1 MRLVSARLKA
11 HGAKRRGRLDI
22 VYVLNV
28 SGSSP
33 IWGLN
38 RRSNRQAEDAQE
50 ENQENRELGWL
61 PLVDAFRTFF
71 LQPSMQVKMLF
82 ADIKGLASYP
92 HAAA

>member
-28 SGSSP
+28 SISSP

-38 RRSNRQAEDAQE
+38 RRSNRQVEEAQE
-50 ENQENRELGWL
+50 ENQENGELGWL
-61 PLVDAFRTFF
+61 PSLDTFRTFTS
-71 LQPSMQVKMLF
+71 Q
-82 ADIKGLASYP
+82 LAL
-92 HAAA
+92 